1 MGGKATGEKLS
12 NEHKKK
18 KKSKKSKKSRKKS
31 KKYPNDRVEIDKND
45 QINLRQ
51 NSRFPFL
58 PQRWS

>member
-18 KKSKKSKKSRKKS
+18 KKKVKKSKKSRKKS

-45 QINLRQ
+45 QI
-51 NSRFPFL
+51 
-58 PQRWS
+58 